1 MSVGA
6 VAASKAAEGLAKNKA
21 TPYVV
26 GAVALVS
33 IGVAVWGTSKI
44 FKTIGGLFDSLGL
57 GDKDEIKQQEE
68 NEEALADHLQSGA
81 KLSYPE
87 HKYKSIAQNLFRAMD
102 GPRNYPQKVANELYK
117 MQNKVD
123 VLKLIQ
129 AFYIKDGDTL
139 HEWLSND
146 YILSIPWVE
155 DSFIVRP
162 DGSTFSTASMVTL
175 TSIANQVMDD
185 KNINYVF

>member
-1 MSVGA
+1 MSIGA
-6 VAASKAAEGLAKNKA
+6 VATGKAVEGLAKNKA
-21 TPYVV
+21 TPYIV

-44 FKTIGGLFDSLGL
+44 FKTIGGLFDSIGL
-57 GDKDEIKQQEE
+57 GDDDEIKQQEE
-68 NEEALADHLQSGA
+68 NDEALADHLQSGA

-87 HKYKSIAQNLFRAMD
+87 YKYKSIAQNLFRAMD
-102 GPRNYPQKVANELYK
+102 GAGNDPQKVANELYK

-139 HEWLSND
+139 TEWFSND
-146 YILSIPWVE
+146 YIISVPFVH

>member
-44 FKTIGGLFDSLGL
+44 FKTIGGFFDKLGL
-57 GDKDEIKQQEE
+57 GDKDEEEQQEE
-68 NEEALADHLQSGA
+68 NDNLLNDYIKSGQ

-87 HKYKSIAQNLFRAMD
+87 HKYKSIALNLFRAMD
-102 GPRNYPQKVANELYK
+102 GPRNDPQKVANELYK

-123 VLKLIQ
+123 VLKLVQ
-129 AFYIKDGDTL
+129 AFDIKSGDTL
-139 HEWLSND
+139 AEWFSND
-146 YILSIPWVE
+146 YIVSIP
-155 DSFIVRP
+155 FIEKAEIMRP

-185 KNINYVF
+185 KKINHVF

>member
-1 MSVGA
+1 MSIGA
-6 VAASKAAEGLAKNKA
+6 VATGKAVEGLAKNKA
-21 TPYVV
+21 TPYIV

-87 HKYKSIAQNLFRAMD
+87 YKYKSIAQNLFRAMD

-139 HEWLSND
+139 AEWFSND
-146 YILSIPWVE
+146 YILSIPWVD

-175 TSIANQVMDD
+175 TSIANQVMED

>member
-1 MSVGA
+1 MSAGA
-6 VAASKAAEGLAKNKA
+6 MVAGKGVEGLAKNKA
-21 TPYVV
+21 TPYVI

-44 FKTIGGLFDSLGL
+44 FKTLGGFFDKLGL
-57 GDKDEIKQQEE
+57 GDKDEEEQQEE
-68 NEEALADHLQSGA
+68 NNKLLNDYLKSGQ

-87 HKYKSIAQNLFRAMD
+87 HKYKSIALNLFRAMD
-102 GPRNYPQKVANELYK
+102 GTGNDPQKVANELYK

-123 VLKLIQ
+123 VLKLVQ
-129 AFYIKDGDTL
+129 AFDIKSGDTL
-139 HEWLSND
+139 AEWFSND
-146 YILSIPWVE
+146 YIISIPFVH
-155 DSFIVRP
+155 DAFIMRP

-185 KNINYVF
+185 KKINHVF